1 MAFLFISLRMNGLF
15 VSLVLGLRIVSNTRF
30 PFFSALCLN
39 ICFSAA
45 PTPILRVL
53 IEERRLCRFSDMICL
68 HYLARQKMPL
78 NVVILLANNVIGRDL
93 NHVKN
98 KINCILDNKTICP
111 NQGNTLRHCQ
121 KIFPTVPGGWRG
133 P

>member
-45 PTPILRVL
+45 PTPIPRVL

-68 HYLARQKMPL
+68 HYMARQKTPL
-78 NVVILLANNVIGRDL
+78 NVVIPLANNVESWVLTLLGNSFKQAFFRYRSTSEPL
-93 NHVKN
+93 YNYNYCSELVT
-98 KINCILDNKTICP
+98 CILG
-111 NQGNTLRHCQ
+111 QS
-121 KIFPTVPGGWRG
+121 
-133 P
+133 